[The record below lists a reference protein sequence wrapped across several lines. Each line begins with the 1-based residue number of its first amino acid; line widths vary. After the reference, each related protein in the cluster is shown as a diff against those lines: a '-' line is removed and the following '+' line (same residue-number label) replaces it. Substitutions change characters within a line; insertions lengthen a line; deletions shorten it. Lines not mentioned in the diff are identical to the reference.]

1 MANSVAHRSSA
12 ASPPKTAMEKGP
24 LAKPRVNDS
33 NSDENDNNEDEG
45 LDIENDEEEDLAL

>member
-1 MANSVAHRSSA
+1 
-12 ASPPKTAMEKGP
+12 MEKGP

>member
-1 MANSVAHRSSA
+1 
-12 ASPPKTAMEKGP
+12 MEKGP

-33 NSDENDNNEDEG
+33 NSDENDNNEDEW

>member
-1 MANSVAHRSSA
+1 
-12 ASPPKTAMEKGP
+12 MEKGP

-45 LDIENDEEEDLAL
+45 LDIENDEEEDLALWLKPRSFIFLVQSLDV